1 MTDSPINPSACLFPT
16 PDSLTNATLGWDA
29 VYAIKYS
36 TLNRALSASAWPP
49 APWTQGGDIDLKGA
63 NNNGRVDK
71 AIVTNVQLATG
82 GSGAVLRWRLRVDA
96 NRYQRVGGPSL
107 AGPFSFDLVV
117 RTTLAFTAD
126 AGQDDLLHL
135 HVQTRSDA
143 QADLIESL
151 TLDMATLPAPFMNSF
166 EIFGIERE
174 LISIVKAPLQRHLA
188 ALLDAM
194 PLSTVLSQDLA
205 RKAGVT
211 WLQPEDY
218 QYATAD
224 LPDADDGILAV
235 LVRSEDTRPIE
246 ANVLAQ
252 AIPTNPGLDAAII
265 ISPDAVTRSTFLRH
279 INTTLDKSLSGKF
292 KPKGNA
298 GEIAN
303 DSPIKLKYR
312 RDATG
317 EYLLVPPQA
326 LADPHAET
334 FDAEIPAGRLV
345 FRIADDA
352 ITVDTQE
359 IRVTLSAGGKLVLS
373 MRERYRL
380 AINPDTQSL
389 DLAPEGTP
397 SVSISF
403 DAACE
408 AAEDGT
414 VRQVVAIIGGL
425 ILGELD
431 AYAANA
437 IQSMH
442 ASAASGHPPRRQQ
455 DVLAALR
462 QSETEGMPVCVD
474 IGLGRELVIERRSA
488 QRMVYAHPAEPVP
501 LSGQYQATPARR
513 NAGNGP
519 QRIYIETRPGSQGA
533 AQPAALVLSQIAHAE
548 PERGPVTSDAAEL
561 ELSAEVIAGILTK
574 AKQPWNTYVK
584 GLLIY
589 AVSLAAGTGLG
600 NLIGNVSG
608 RPEDR
613 RREARARAGALQ
625 STLGGAAAG
634 QPLLGGISFPMLDR
648 YKAGAQPHRSPLHEQ
663 VLKCASVNGG
673 LVLGLSLT

>member
-1 MTDSPINPSACLFPT
+1 MTDSPINPSACVFPT

-29 VYAIKYS
+29 VYAVKYS
-36 TLNRALSASAWPP
+36 TLNRALSATAWPP
-49 APWTQGGDIDLKGA
+49 APWTQSGDVDLKGA
-63 NNNGRVDK
+63 NHNGRVDK

-82 GSGAVLRWRLRVDA
+82 GSGTVLRWRLRVDA

-107 AGPFSFDLVV
+107 SGPFSFDLVV

-135 HVQTRSDA
+135 HVQTRPDA
-143 QADLIESL
+143 QTDLIESL

-174 LISIVKAPLQRHLA
+174 LISIVKAPLQTHLA

-194 PLSTVLSQDLA
+194 PLSTVPSQDLA

-211 WLQPEDY
+211 WLQPDDY

-235 LVRSEDTRPIE
+235 LVRSEDARPLE
-246 ANVLAQ
+246 ASVLAQ
-252 AIPTNPGLDAAII
+252 AIPTNPGLDAALI
-265 ISPDAVTRSTFLRH
+265 ISPDAVTRGAFLQH
-279 INTTLDKSLSGKF
+279 INATLGKTLSGKF
-292 KPKGNA
+292 TPKGNA

-303 DSPIKLKYR
+303 DSPIRLKYH
-312 RDATG
+312 RDAAG

-326 LADPHAET
+326 LADPHADT
-334 FDAEIPAGRLV
+334 FDAEIPAGKLV

-359 IRVTLSAGGKLVLS
+359 IRVTLSAGGVLVLS

-380 AINPDTQSL
+380 AVNPHTQSL

-397 SVSISF
+397 SVNISY
-403 DAACE
+403 DAAC
-408 AAEDGT
+408 AATADGM
-414 VRQVVAIIGGL
+414 VQQAVAIIGGL

-431 AYAANA
+431 AYAATA
-437 IQSMH
+437 LQSLP
-442 ASAASGHPPRRQQ
+442 AGAPSRRRQQ

-462 QSETEGMPVCVD
+462 QSETEGTPVCLD
-474 IGLGRELVIERRSA
+474 IGMGRELVIERRGA
-488 QRMVYAHPAEPVP
+488 QRAVYAQPHAEPVP
-501 LSGQYQATPARR
+501 LSGRYAASPAQRDPD
-513 NAGNGP
+513 NGT
-519 QRIYIETRPGSQGA
+519 QRIYVETRPADLSTAQA
-533 AQPAALVLSQIAHAE
+533 APLVLSQIAQAE
-548 PERGPVTSDAAEL
+548 CERGASGADAAD
-561 ELSAEVIAGILTK
+561 LSAAALAGILTK
-574 AKQPWNTYVK
+574 ARQPWSTYVK

-589 AVSLAAGTGLG
+589 AISLAAGTGLDNPAG
-600 NLIGNVSG
+600 DGPG
-608 RPEDR
+608 RQQGR
-613 RREARARAGALQ
+613 RNAPKARTGSLQ
-625 STLGGAAAG
+625 PSPGKAAA
-634 QPLLGGISFPMLDR
+634 QRLLGGISFPMLER
-648 YKAGAQPHRSPLHEQ
+648 YKAGTLAQRSSLHEQ

>member
-1 MTDSPINPSACLFPT
+1 MTDSPLDPSACVFPT
-16 PDSLTNATLGWDA
+16 PDSLTDATLGWDA
-29 VYAIKYS
+29 VYAVKYS

-63 NNNGRVDK
+63 NNNGRLDK

-82 GSGAVLRWRLRVDA
+82 GSGTVLRWRLRVEA

-107 AGPFSFDLVV
+107 SGPFSFDLVV

-135 HVQTRSDA
+135 HVQTRPGE
-143 QADLIESL
+143 QKELIESL

-174 LISIVKAPLQRHLA
+174 LISIIKSPLQNRLA

-211 WLQPEDY
+211 WLHPDDY

-235 LVRSEDTRPIE
+235 LVRSEGTQPVE

-252 AIPTNPGLDAAII
+252 AIPTNPGLDAAVI
-265 ISPDAVTRSTFLRH
+265 ISPEAVTRGTFLRH
-279 INTTLDKSLSGKF
+279 INTTLDKTLSGKF
-292 KPKGNA
+292 KPKGSA

-303 DSPIKLKYR
+303 DSPIKLKYY
-312 RDATG
+312 RDAAG

-326 LADPHAET
+326 LTASHTET
-334 FDAEIPAGRLV
+334 FDAEIPAGKLV

-352 ITVDTQE
+352 VTVDTQE
-359 IRVTLSAGGKLVLS
+359 IRVTLNAGGTLVLS

-380 AINPDTQSL
+380 AINPQTQSL

-397 SVSISF
+397 SVNISF

-408 AAEDGT
+408 AAGDGT
-414 VRQVVAIIGGL
+414 VQQVVAIIGGL

-431 AYAANA
+431 AYAANTL
-437 IQSMH
+437 QSLH
-442 ASAASGHPPRRQQ
+442 ASAASGHPRPRQQ

-462 QSETEGMPVCVD
+462 QSETEGTPVCMD
-474 IGLGRELVIERRSA
+474 IGLGRELVIERRGA
-488 QRMVYAHPAEPVP
+488 QRTAYAQLHAEPVP
-501 LSGQYQATPARR
+501 LSGRYQAWPAPRCTD
-513 NAGNGP
+513 NGT
-519 QRIYIETRPGSQGA
+519 QRIYIETRPGSQGD
-533 AQPAALVLSQIAHAE
+533 AQPAPLVLSQIAHAE
-548 PERGPVTSDAAEL
+548 PERGPATSGAAEL
-561 ELSAEVIAGILTK
+561 SAQAIAGILTT
-574 AKQPWNTYVK
+574 AEQPWSTYVK

-589 AVSLAAGTGLG
+589 AVSVAAGTGLG
-600 NLIGNVSG
+600 SLIGNVPG

-613 RREARARAGALQ
+613 RTQARTQAG
-625 STLGGAAAG
+625 SPRHSPHGAAGRA
-634 QPLLGGISFPMLDR
+634 LLGSVSFPMLDR
-648 YKAGAQPHRSPLHEQ
+648 YKAGAQSRRSSLHEQ